1 MDSVLIIGASG
12 YIGARLSYLLA
23 KKGKKI
29 TALCYP
35 LIPKDKEWCSLMEK
49 IIIGDIT
56 SSEIIEDITN
66 QSYDSVIHLV
76 SLNHHDSKKSP
87 SLVNSINVIPVWEL
101 LDNFNKKQ
109 TIKKFIYLSTVQV
122 YGKTDSITINEDSKT
137 APLNQYALTHL
148 MAENINNFYN
158 QSSAIDC
165 INIRLSNS
173 FGSPMFSD
181 NDCWWLVINELCK
194 EAFLNEKL
202 ILKSDGS
209 PLRDFI
215 HYLDVVDA
223 IECIIDKRIM
233 KTENNTYH
241 ISSEKTMSILDIA
254 KKVKNVY
261 EKRYNKKIKI
271 EFKNRNNKIE
281 INSLNKYKISNKKIK
296 KLGFSL
302 KVNVCDGINELFDYL
317 DSTNNEK

>member
-1 MDSVLIIGASG
+1 MNSVLIIGASG
-12 YIGARLSYLLA
+12 YIGSRLCFLLA

-35 LIPKDKEWCSLMEK
+35 SAPKDKEWCSLMEK

-56 SSEIIEDITN
+56 SSEIIEKITN

-76 SLNHHDSKKSP
+76 SLNHDDSKKSP
-87 SLVNSINVIPVWEL
+87 SYVNSINVIPVWEL
-101 LDNFNKKQ
+101 LDNFNNKQ
-109 TIKKFIYLSTVQV
+109 TIKKFIYFSTVQV
-122 YGKTDSITINEDSKT
+122 YGKINSTTINEDSKT
-137 APLNQYALTHL
+137 SPLNQYALTHL
-148 MAENINNFYN
+148 MAENINNFYH
-158 QSSAIDC
+158 QSSNIDC

-181 NDCWWLVINELCK
+181 IDCWWLVINELCK
-194 EAFLNEKL
+194 EAFLNQKI

-215 HYLDVVDA
+215 HYLDLVGA
-223 IECIIDKRIM
+223 LECIIDNRIN
-233 KTENNTYH
+233 KTEDNIYN
-241 ISSEKTMSILDIA
+241 ISSEKTLSILDIA

-261 EKRYNKKIKI
+261 ERRFNKKINI
-271 EFKNRNNKIE
+271 EFKNKNNKIA
-281 INSLNKYKISNKKIK
+281 INSLVKYKISNKRIQ

-302 KVNVCDGINELFDYL
+302 KVNIYDGINELFDYL
-317 DSTNNEK
+317 DSKNNEK